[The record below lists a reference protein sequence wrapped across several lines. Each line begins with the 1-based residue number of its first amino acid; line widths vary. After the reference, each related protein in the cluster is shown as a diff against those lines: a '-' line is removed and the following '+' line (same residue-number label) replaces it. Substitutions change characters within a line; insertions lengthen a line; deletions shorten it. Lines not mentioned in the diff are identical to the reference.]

1 MALRPRRSGVLALT
15 LTGLL
20 AAGLAPVAAQA
31 VDRAAD
37 RDPAPRFEAPILTA
51 AQLAGAPEPGRGW
64 IFGSVVDPSG
74 HPVENARVEVYDYWE
89 DVDGVLSSGLT
100 YGGDFELYQLRG
112 GPDVL
117 YMLKVSTG
125 PGSHPIRTTWVGKD
139 DGIELKRGQV
149 RELPPITVRYQKVAS
164 RTTAKASRTTIGNRA
179 RASFSVRVA
188 PGKGSTA
195 VPSGKVS
202 YQVKSGAKTVD
213 SGSATLRDGV
223 ATLRTGKLAGPAKVT
238 CTKAQRK
245 KKRCPAQPKQRAYSL
260 SVSYAGSTQF
270 KASAARSLP
279 LKVTF
284 RR

>member
-31 VDRAAD
+31 VDRD
-37 RDPAPRFEAPILTA
+37 TAPRFEAPTLTA
-51 AQLAGAPEPGRGW
+51 AQLAGTPEPGRGW

-74 HPVENARVEVYDYWE
+74 KPVENARVEAYDYWE
-89 DVDGVLSSGLT
+89 DIDGVLSSGLT
-100 YGGDFELYQLRG
+100 YGGDFELYKLRG
-112 GPDVL
+112 GPDML

-125 PGSHPIRTTWVGKD
+125 PGSAHPIRTTWVGEE
-139 DGIELKRGQV
+139 DGIELKR
-149 RELPPITVRYQKVAS
+149 REVLELDPITVRYQKVAS
-164 RTTAKASRTTIGNRA
+164 LTTAKASRTTIGNRS
-179 RASFSVRVA
+179 RASVSVRVA
-188 PGKGSTA
+188 PGADTGSTA

-223 ATLRTGKLAGPAKVT
+223 VTLRTGKLAGPAKVT

-260 SVSYAGSTQF
+260 SVSYAGSAQF